1 MEEEK
6 KTNIDFTKWDE
17 TSFGDP
23 TELMRKF
30 KEMRVIGRKIAGFR
44 IIGIDFIGQ
53 TTSRHAE
60 IDEPFVI
67 IFEDGDELDV
77 DYSCEVVKVALN
89 ALPKEME
96 SYQGSDVRYD
106 ANIKFSNCLGK
117 TIESIHID
125 TADYAYDWSGEII
138 ECDSQ
143 ALFIRSFSF
152 CLSSGV
158 ELEFYPFFDFGE
170 VRVVDSKVRDGL
182 CMRMTGSEAER
193 YCHPT

>member
-1 MEEEK
+1 MEEVKE
-6 KTNIDFTKWDE
+6 TDFDYTEWNE
-17 TSFGDP
+17 SSFSDP

-30 KEMRVIGRKIAGFR
+30 RELRVVGRKIAGFR
-44 IIGIDFIGQ
+44 IIGIDFIGR

-77 DYSCEVVKVALN
+77 DYSCEVVKVGLN
-89 ALPKEME
+89 ALPEGMT
-96 SYQGSDVRYD
+96 SYQGDSVWYD
-106 ANIKFSNCLGK
+106 ANVKSSNCLGE
-117 TIESIHID
+117 TIESIHIE
-125 TADYAYDWSGEII
+125 TADYACDWSGEII